1 MSKTNYDNE
10 KEEASLKDFI
20 LTIQESAAYLWGKKI
35 WILGSAMLMAV
46 LLIVL
51 TMFQKPIYPADL
63 KFVVEGQ
70 SGGAIGGLSG
80 ILGSIGMKAGGGKIN
95 PYQILEVSKSSAV
108 FEEVLFPQING
119 ESDVTLANK
128 ILEIYQLP
136 EKWEEKV
143 PEMKD
148 FRFTNGKITD
158 FDDRSSRAFKSIKG
172 LLVGPKNKPLEA
184 LLGISYN
191 EESGIFTI
199 SSRTQDEALSLALL
213 QRYFETIK
221 RFFEVNM
228 LSDQTRTRNLLKLKV
243 DSLENLINSKQYA
256 IGRFDD
262 RNIGLISQERGVDRS
277 KLSREVGILTIALGE
292 AIKSFEL
299 ADYALQDRKP
309 FFVFIDQ
316 SYAPLEPIKKS
327 KLIQGILGLILGGF
341 LAVSILIGRKIYH
354 QTMNN

>member
-1 MSKTNYDNE
+1 MSKTNHDSE

-20 LTIQESAAYLWGKKI
+20 LTIQENTAYLWSKKI
-35 WILGSAMLMAV
+35 WIFGSALGTAAI
-46 LLIVL
+46 LIGL
-51 TMFQKPIYPADL
+51 SFFQKPIYPADL

-70 SGGAIGGLSG
+70 SGGSIGGLSS
-80 ILGSIGMKAGGGKIN
+80 ILGSIGMKGGGGKIN
-95 PYQILEVSKSSAV
+95 PYQILEVSKSSAI

-128 ILEIYQLP
+128 ILETYQLP
-136 EKWEEKV
+136 EKWEKKM
-143 PEMKD
+143 PGMKD
-148 FRFTNGKITD
+148 FRFTTGKISE
-158 FDDRSSRAFKSIKG
+158 FDDRSSRAFKSLKG

-184 LLGISYN
+184 LLAISFN

-199 SSRTQDEALSLALL
+199 SSRTLDEALTLALL

-228 LSDQTRTRNLLKLKV
+228 LSDQIRTRNLLKSKV
-243 DSLENLINSKQYA
+243 DSLENLINGKQYA

-327 KLIQGILGLILGGF
+327 KLIQGILGLLLGGF
-341 LAVSILIGRKIYH
+341 LAVSTLIGKKIYH
-354 QTMNN
+354 QTMNH